1 MYSGLLIILVPLLLG
16 YLLPLH
22 HKTLIRFINRMLSW
36 MVYLILFFM
45 GISLAFLDNLGSN
58 LWLIAKYAS
67 LFFVLIIGA
76 NLLALWLL
84 EKRYPWRVAHR
95 QEALPS
101 RLHMALESL
110 KLCGV
115 VVGGFLLGLTQWPW
129 LSNAT
134 HASEYALIWLLFLV
148 GLQLRNS
155 GMSPTQILLNR
166 RGMMIGC
173 VVCVSALAG
182 GALAAALLGLP
193 IKTGLAIA
201 SAYGWY
207 SLSGI
212 MLTEA
217 FGPGDRQCR
226 LLQRPGARA
235 VRHHDDPDADPT
247 PSRQCVRAMRRHLDG
262 LYPARLAAQRWSRTG
277 PGRHRPRLP
286 IEPVGTG
293 ADGALL
299 LLRPEAAHRAAS
311 TPRKYFPFAN

>member
-84 EKRYPWRVAHR
+84 EKRYPWRVTHH

-217 FGPGDRQCR
+217 FGPVIGSAAFFNDLARELFAIMMIPTLIQHHRSSALGLCGATSMDFT
-226 LLQRPGARA
+226 LPVLQRSG
-235 VRHHDDPDADPT
+235 
-247 PSRQCVRAMRRHLDG
+247 G
-262 LYPARLAAQRWSRTG
+262 LELVPAAIVHGFLLSLLA
-277 PGRHRPRLP
+277 
-286 IEPVGTG
+286 PVLM
-293 ADGALL
+293 ALF
-299 LLRPEAAHRAAS
+299 S
-311 TPRKYFPFAN
+311 S